1 MATPASTSRER
12 SRCHGSSPGVCLT
25 APVYNLP
32 LRPEL
37 PFSGRA
43 SPDASPH
50 RKCGK
55 FGNIDPIPIDYAFL
69 PRLRGRLTLG
79 KIALTLETLGFRWTG
94 IPPVFSLLMPA
105 SSLPIPPAPLAGHLL
120 RPTECSP
127 THTRYQRCAVA
138 SVPCLAPLHY
148 RRITTRPVSCYALFQ
163 GMAASKP
170 TSWLSSQLHFL
181 FHSAW
186 I

>member
-1 MATPASTSRER
+1 MATPASTSRGR

-55 FGNIDPIPIDYAFL
+55 FGNIDPIPIGYALL

-105 SSLPIPPAPLAGHLL
+105 SSLPIPPARLAPHLL

-127 THTRYQRCAVA
+127 TQRRHDTHGTVA
-138 SVPCLAPLHY
+138 
-148 RRITTRPVSCYALFQ
+148 
-163 GMAASKP
+163 AASAVC
-170 TSWLSSQLHFL
+170 LSPATL
-181 FHSAW
+181 SARNH
-186 I
+186 

>member
-1 MATPASTSRER
+1 MTTPASAARGQP
-12 SRCHGSSPGVCLT
+12 RCDGSSQGVCLT
-25 APVYNLP
+25 APLNDLP

-43 SPDASPH
+43 SPYASPH
-50 RKCGK
+50 RKLGK
-55 FGNIDPIPIDYAFL
+55 FGNIDPIPIDYASL

-105 SSLPIPPAPLAGHLL
+105 SSLPIPPAQLTLHLL

-127 THTRYQRCAVA
+127 THTPY
-138 SVPCLAPLHY
+138 
-148 RRITTRPVSCYALFQ
+148 
-163 GMAASKP
+163 
-170 TSWLSSQLHFL
+170 
-181 FHSAW
+181 
-186 I
+186 